1 MTVLPPAA
9 GAGHQGQ
16 LEKLARRG
24 TASVVGAGLGA
35 IFGVLLV
42 VIVTHGFS
50 PAVAGTLFAATAAFL
65 ILESVALLGTDT
77 GLVRWLPAQLAS
89 GRAADLPR
97 TLVVSAVPVLAL
109 SLGVA
114 VTL

>member
-1 MTVLPPAA
+1 MTLPPPAA
-9 GAGHQGQ
+9 DAGHQGQ

-35 IFGVLLV
+35 VFGVLLV

-65 ILESVALLGTDT
+65 ILESLALLGTDT

-89 GRAADLPR
+89 GRAAER
-97 TLVVSAVPVLAL
+97 
-109 SLGVA
+109 
-114 VTL
+114 